1 VKIETLWPNKSPEPT
16 AVGAV
21 SSAVAVR
28 AASRRWLSFFRSAAF
43 ARQEKRKVQKMKTMK
58 LAITVG
64 LGFVLALATQ
74 SALAQQPL
82 ITSFPGNGQLTWTN
96 SPGTNGF
103 TVQWAPTVTGPW
115 SSNWQALD
123 SLITTST
130 QKTVSV
136 PMFYRVQQGFSL
148 ASARG
153 VWIFTTPSK
162 GNMFYIAQE
171 DGLLSESAMFIPQ
184 SPQGSFTVDITSGK
198 VKNTFLSRSSERVA
212 ISGKFVGADRIVLD
226 TIPGLM
232 TNGIASRLEDAS
244 RCAGS
249 WTGNLYPTDTA
260 THPISFNVDSRGLE
274 TGFTGFSG
282 NPIGRLFALTNG
294 IVIGFFYTG
303 EEGNGNPL
311 ENYNQIKIS
320 GVLSGNTIQGI
331 YHLDEGNSLPR
342 GTFTLTR

>member
-1 VKIETLWPNKSPEPT
+1 
-16 AVGAV
+16 
-21 SSAVAVR
+21 
-28 AASRRWLSFFRSAAF
+28 
-43 ARQEKRKVQKMKTMK
+43 MKTLK
-58 LAITVG
+58 FAIQVTW
-64 LGFVLALATQ
+64 GFILTLATQ
-74 SALAQQPL
+74 SALAQTT

-103 TVQWAPTVTGPW
+103 NVEWAPTVTGPW
-115 SSNWQALD
+115 SASWRTLD

-153 VWIFTTPSK
+153 VWMFTTPSK

-171 DGLLSESAMFIPQ
+171 DGILSESAMFCRQ
-184 SPQGSFTVDITSGK
+184 SPQGFFTVDTTTGS
-198 VKNTFLSRSSERVA
+198 VTNTFVLTGSEGGAVA
-212 ISGKFVGADRIVLD
+212 ISGRFVGADRIALD
-226 TIPGLM
+226 TAPGVL
-232 TNGIASRLEDAS
+232 TNGIASSLEDAS

-249 WTGNLYPTDTA
+249 WTGNLYPTNSATDTV
-260 THPISFNVDSRGLE
+260 THPISFSVDSRGLV
-274 TGFTGFSG
+274 TGFTGFAG

-294 IVIGFFYTG
+294 IAIGFVYTG
-303 EEGNGNPL
+303 EESNGNPL

-320 GVLSGNTIQGI
+320 GTLSGNTIQGI
-331 YHLDEGNSLPR
+331 YHLDEGNPLPR

>member
-1 VKIETLWPNKSPEPT
+1 MFGGVRSSGEEKSKNMKTLKIAIQVALGVVLTLAT
-16 AVGAV
+16 
-21 SSAVAVR
+21 
-28 AASRRWLSFFRSAAF
+28 RSA
-43 ARQEKRKVQKMKTMK
+43 
-58 LAITVG
+58 
-64 LGFVLALATQ
+64 LGQTT
-74 SALAQQPL
+74 

-96 SPGTNGF
+96 APGTNGF

-136 PMFYRVQQGFSL
+136 PMFYRVKQGFSL

-153 VWIFTTPSK
+153 VWIMGDLPTPSR
-162 GNMFYIAQE
+162 GNMCYIAQE
-171 DGLLSESAMFIPQ
+171 DGVLSESAMFIPQ
-184 SPQGSFTVDITSGK
+184 SPQGFFTVDTTSGK
-198 VKNTFLSRSSERVA
+198 VTNTFVSRGGGAFA
-212 ISGKFVGADRIVLD
+212 ISGRFVGADRIALD

-249 WTGNLYPTDTA
+249 WTGNLYPTNSVTDTV
-260 THPISFNVDSRGLE
+260 THPISFSVDSRGLV

-294 IVIGFFYTG
+294 IAVGFFYTG
-303 EEGNGNPL
+303 EGGNGNPL

-331 YHLDEGNSLPR
+331 YHLDEGNPLPR

>member
-1 VKIETLWPNKSPEPT
+1 
-16 AVGAV
+16 
-21 SSAVAVR
+21 
-28 AASRRWLSFFRSAAF
+28 
-43 ARQEKRKVQKMKTMK
+43 MKTLK
-58 LAITVG
+58 FAIQVTW
-64 LGFVLALATQ
+64 GFILTLATQ
-74 SALAQQPL
+74 SALAQTT

-103 TVQWAPTVTGPW
+103 NVEWAPTVTGPW
-115 SSNWQALD
+115 SASWRTLD

-136 PMFYRVQQGFSL
+136 PMFYRVKQGFSL

-153 VWIFTTPSK
+153 VWIMGDLPTPSR
-162 GNMFYIAQE
+162 GNMCYIAQE
-171 DGLLSESAMFIPQ
+171 DGILSESAMFNPQ
-184 SPQGSFTVDITSGK
+184 SPQGVFTVDTTSGK
-198 VKNTFLSRSSERVA
+198 VTNTFALRSGEAVA
-212 ISGKFVGADRIVLD
+212 ISGRFVGADRIALD
-226 TIPGLM
+226 TVPGVL

-249 WTGNLYPTDTA
+249 WTGNLYPTNSATDTV
-260 THPISFNVDSRGLE
+260 THPISFGVDSRGLV
-274 TGFTGFSG
+274 TGFTGFAG

-294 IVIGFFYTG
+294 IAIGFVYTG
-303 EEGNGNPL
+303 EESNGNPL

-320 GVLSGNTIQGI
+320 GTLSGNTIQGI